1 MPPSRA
7 LKINITRF
15 MLRDLG
21 AGVWYWQP
29 LLAFVNG
36 KPMSLSL
43 EQRQR

>member
-7 LKINITRF
+7 LKINVSRF

-29 LLAFVNG
+29 LLASVNG
-36 KPMSLSL
+36 KLL
-43 EQRQR
+43 HLGQRQG